1 MKASADELAAIWQT
15 PRHAPRMFSNAF
27 RSGPTPIGWE
37 ALKMRNFRQEFN
49 RALLQVLEVY
59 RDAKTAPM
67 GHSIRL
73 FESRPPITQ
82 KLVLQA

>member
-1 MKASADELAAIWQT
+1 
-15 PRHAPRMFSNAF
+15 MFSNAF